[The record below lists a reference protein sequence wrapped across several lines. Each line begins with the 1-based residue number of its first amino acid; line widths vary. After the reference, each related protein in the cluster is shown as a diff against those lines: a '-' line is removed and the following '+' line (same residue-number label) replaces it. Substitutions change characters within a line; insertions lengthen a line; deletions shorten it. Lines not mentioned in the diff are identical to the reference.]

1 MLISLTKIL
10 LFILIVV
17 LIASGLAYLLDAKD
31 IILGDV
37 QATIAETEY
46 ILTPIQVTFL
56 LVLLCVVIWLV
67 LKMLSFLISVMK
79 FINGDDTAISRYFM
93 RNRERKGYQALSDG
107 MLALASGEGHVAMY
121 KANKAARFLDNPS
134 LTNVLAAQAAE
145 LSGNRVKQKRFIK
158 TYSKCQKPAL

>member
-1 MLISLTKIL
+1 M
-10 LFILIVV
+10 
-17 LIASGLAYLLDAKD
+17 LIASGLAYQLDAKD

-46 ILTPIQVTFL
+46 ILTPIQVALL

-67 LKMLSFLISVMK
+67 LKVLSFLVSVMK

-134 LTNVLAAQAAE
+134 LTNILAAQAAE
-145 LSGNRVKQKRFIK
+145 LGNRRKQKRSIK
-158 TYSKCQKPAL
+158 T